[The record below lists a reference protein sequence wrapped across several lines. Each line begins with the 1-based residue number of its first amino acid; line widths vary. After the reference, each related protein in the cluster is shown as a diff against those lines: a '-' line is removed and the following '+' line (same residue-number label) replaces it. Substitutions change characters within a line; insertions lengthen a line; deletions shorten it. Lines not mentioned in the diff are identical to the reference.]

1 MILTM
6 NGVSR
11 TVSFP
16 TDPLTRAVIISIAT
30 WRRAGSDDD
39 VDQVMGWWGDCYPS
53 VQNDRIGSRLYQL
66 RREKITNKTPGR
78 VRDMLRESLQWMVD
92 DGVAARVEVA
102 AERTGI
108 STIQA
113 TITISKSDGTT
124 VSIAFNDLWSELDG

>member
-30 WRRAGSDDD
+30 WRRAGPDDD
-39 VDQVMGWWGDCYPS
+39 VDQVMGWWGDSYPS

-92 DGVAARVEVA
+92 DGVAARVDVA

-108 STIQA
+108 SAIQA

>member
-1 MILTM
+1 M

-30 WRRAGSDDD
+30 WRRAGPDDD
-39 VDQVMGWWGDCYPS
+39 VDQVMGWWGDSYPS

-92 DGVAARVEVA
+92 DGVAARVDVA

-108 STIQA
+108 SAIQA